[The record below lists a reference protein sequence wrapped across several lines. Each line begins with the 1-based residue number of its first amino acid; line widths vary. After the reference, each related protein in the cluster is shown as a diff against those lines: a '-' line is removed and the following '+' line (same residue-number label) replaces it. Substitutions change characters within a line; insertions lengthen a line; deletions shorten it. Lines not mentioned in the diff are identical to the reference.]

1 MEKCFDFT
9 KPGGGSHN
17 GGEMTELLE
26 VKNLSVS
33 FETDQGEVQAVRD
46 VSFTLRPG
54 ETLAIVGESGC
65 GKSALCKSIM
75 KLLPASARI
84 KSGSICVNGVEI
96 SGYREREMQKLRGKL
111 FSMVLQDPLTA
122 LNPTMSVGAQIAEAV
137 RVHQPK
143 ISRKAVHDRVLELMR
158 LVEIDRAQELMNLY
172 PYSFSGGMR
181 QRCVLAIALAGSP
194 AILFADEP
202 TTALDVTI
210 QAQILKLLRDIQQ
223 TLGMASVLVT
233 HDLGVAAQAADRVAV
248 MYAGKIVETGT
259 AEEIFRDP
267 RHPYTWGLMQALP
280 SFSKD
285 RETLDA
291 IPGMPPALIDPP
303 KGDAFACRNPYALAI
318 DYEEEPPM
326 FRVSDTHYAATWL
339 LDERAPKITPPIAL
353 PVYIFPQKGAPGV
366 QKPAEEQGGNEDRN
380 EGEELHAD
388 AGRET
393 SDEILLDVQ
402 HLTHT
407 FLPDKK
413 RAVTAVDDIS
423 FQIKRGEIFGLV
435 GESGSGKSTVARCI
449 MNIYQPR
456 GRILYR
462 GIDTCDREAFRA
474 NRKMLQSVRQI
485 IFQDSDSSLNQR
497 MKVCDIITEPM
508 KIQHRIPPRGSYRAE
523 AAFQMHYVGLDE
535 RYLDRHP
542 FELSGGQR
550 QRVAIA
556 RALTMEPE
564 LLVAD
569 EPIAAL
575 DVSIQA
581 QIVNLFRHLQKEH
594 GFSFLF
600 IAHDLAMV
608 RFLCDRVGVMRQG
621 KLVEVGETKRL
632 FAAPQHPYTKA
643 LLDAAYRIG
652 SQNLKFCPRPQCRRF
667 GMEEK

>member
-1 MEKCFDFT
+1 
-9 KPGGGSHN
+9 
-17 GGEMTELLE
+17 MTELLE

-143 ISRKAVHDRVLELMR
+143 ISREAVHDRVLELMR

-407 FLPDKK
+407 FLSDKK
-413 RAVTAVDDIS
+413 SAVTAVDDIS
-423 FQIKRGEIFGLV
+423 FRIKRGEIFGLV